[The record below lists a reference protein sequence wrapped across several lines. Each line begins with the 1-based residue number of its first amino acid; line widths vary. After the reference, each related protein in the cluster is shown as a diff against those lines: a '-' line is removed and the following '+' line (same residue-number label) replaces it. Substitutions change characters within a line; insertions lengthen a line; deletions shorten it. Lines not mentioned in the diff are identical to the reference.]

1 MSEKIFER
9 LTDAAGVYFDGTL
22 AERRQT
28 PFQLL
33 EVYETPSLGRIFRL
47 DGFNMTSE
55 RDEFFY
61 HENLVHPAAVAH
73 PGPKRALVI
82 GGGDGGSSE
91 ELLKHRTLE
100 GVHRAEL
107 DPDVVEVSRRQFG
120 AVHRGV
126 FDDPRFKLTVGDG
139 LAYLRDTPV
148 RYDLVSMDLTDPVG
162 PSVELYSPATF
173 ALAKGALA
181 AGGALTLH
189 IGSPWFHPE
198 RVRQT
203 ISNLRQVFRVV
214 APYFAYIPIYG
225 SVWGFATASD
235 TLDPRAL
242 APAEVERVIAAR
254 GVGDL
259 QFYNGEIHRA
269 LFAIPNYVK
278 PLVE

>member
-9 LTDAAGVYFDGTL
+9 LTDAAGVYFEGRL
-22 AERRQT
+22 VERRQT

-33 EVYETPSLGRIFRL
+33 EVYETRALGRIFRL
-47 DGFNMTSE
+47 DGYNMTSE

-73 PGPKRALVI
+73 PAPRRALVI

-100 GVHRAEL
+100 VVHLAEL
-107 DPDVVEVSRRQFG
+107 DPVVVEVSRAQFG

-126 FDDPRFKLTVGDG
+126 FDDPRLKLTVGDG
-139 LAYLRDTPV
+139 LEYLRTTGV
-148 RYDLVSMDLTDPVG
+148 RYDLISMDLTDPVG

-189 IGSPWFHPE
+189 IGSPFFHPE
-198 RVRQT
+198 RVRET
-203 ISNLRQVFRVV
+203 LASLRQVFAVV
-214 APYFAYIPIYG
+214 VPYFAYIPIYG
-225 SVWGFATASD
+225 SVWGFASASD
-235 TLDPRAL
+235 TLDPRAI

-254 GVGDL
+254 GLKDL
-259 QFYNGEIHRA
+259 QFYNGEVHRA
-269 LFAIPNYVK
+269 LFALPNYVK
-278 PLVE
+278 KLVE